1 MADFGLQIEPQFGF
15 TYAEI
20 KDLALECEELG
31 FRSLWLSDHLL
42 LNTSSQDRNCL
53 DCWTAL
59 AALAAHTTSLRLGPL
74 VSCVSFRYPSL
85 LAKMA
90 ATVDLISDGRL
101 EFGIGAGWK
110 EIEYRAYGIPFPS
123 PGERVSRLAEAIQV
137 VHAMWT
143 QDQPVFN
150 GRYYQINDAFCRP
163 RPVQEPRPPI
173 WVGGSGPRVLRT
185 AARYADGVNILGFPT
200 PLEYRQIL
208 EGLHASCR
216 QVGRDPSTLRLS
228 HFAQIILADDKGSL
242 APLVEAEAHL
252 MGRTPDEYWAGKR
265 GFIGVPQ
272 ECVDYLHSFIDLGVT
287 QFMLRLPYQHESQ
300 TLRILADKVLPQLG

>member
-20 KDLALECEELG
+20 RDLALECEELG
-31 FRSLWLSDHLL
+31 FRSLWLSDHLF
-42 LNTSSQDRNCL
+42 LNASSQDRNCL
-53 DCWTAL
+53 DCWTVL

-123 PGERVSRLAEAIQV
+123 PGERVSSLAEAIQV

-143 QDQPVFN
+143 QDRPSFN

-163 RPVQEPRPPI
+163 RPVQEP
-173 WVGGSGPRVLRT
+173 
-185 AARYADGVNILGFPT
+185 
-200 PLEYRQIL
+200 QIL
-208 EGLHASCR
+208 PFGLVAVVLAYC
-216 QVGRDPSTLRLS
+216 VPLPGTPPTSTFS
-228 HFAQIILADDKGSL
+228 AFQPH
-242 APLVEAEAHL
+242 
-252 MGRTPDEYWAGKR
+252 
-265 GFIGVPQ
+265 
-272 ECVDYLHSFIDLGVT
+272 
-287 QFMLRLPYQHESQ
+287 
-300 TLRILADKVLPQLG
+300 